1 MKTQCVSP
9 AEQKVR
15 DAEETL
21 RNIDRRIL
29 NAQVALAIFPLF
41 LGAMIAL
48 YSLGDSAL
56 FSVSVGFGSILMA
69 AIGIWIIENSDLARE
84 RQHARDA
91 CEALRSRFRGSLYEG
106 DNCADNQPRDCSKL
120 EISGG
125 ENHGA
130 GSQRT

>member
-1 MKTQCVSP
+1 MKTQSVST

-21 RNIDRRIL
+21 RNIDRRVL

-56 FSVSVGFGSILMA
+56 FAVSVGFGSILMA
-69 AIGIWIIENSDLARE
+69 AIGIWIVENSDLARE
-84 RQHARDA
+84 RQRAWDAR
-91 CEALRSRFRGSLYEG
+91 EALRSKYRGSLYKGG
-106 DNCADNQPRDCSKL
+106 DVCPNQQTGD
-120 EISGG
+120 
-125 ENHGA
+125 
-130 GSQRT
+130 